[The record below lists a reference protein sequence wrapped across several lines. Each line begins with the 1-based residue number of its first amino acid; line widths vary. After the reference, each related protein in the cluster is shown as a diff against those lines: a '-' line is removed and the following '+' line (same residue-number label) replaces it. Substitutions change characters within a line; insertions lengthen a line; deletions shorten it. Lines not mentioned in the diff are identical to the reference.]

1 MHVTDA
7 HAMTSVAPTVAR
19 CLGLRAPRDA
29 SEESIAEIVKELEAS
44 ARLAILAPDALG
56 EAAFERFCAAMPF
69 LRSLWAERH
78 VTLRSEMPSIT
89 PVNFATMVTGTD
101 LEGHGV
107 RTYDH
112 DFQVETLFDVLR
124 AAGKRS
130 AAAGLEG
137 YTGSKLLARYS
148 DIDGTTE
155 LGSDDKVADM
165 VIRIA
170 EAQRPAYIIAQLGRV
185 DDVFHQ
191 FGPSSPGVVPMLRAT
206 DARLQRLVEHLKPL
220 GYGVII
226 LADHGQHDIVDDP
239 TTTLKGSHG
248 SDSDQDC
255 QVPCTWL

>member
-1 MHVTDA
+1 MVKTYSMMD
-7 HAMTSVAPTVAR
+7 VAPTVCAA
-19 CLGLRAPRDA
+19 LGLSTPADA
-29 SEESIAEIVKELEAS
+29 KGSPIPGVVAELSGTERIAV
-44 ARLAILAPDALG
+44 LAPDAFGWYAWTLWQS
-56 EAAFERFCAAMPF
+56 EMPYLVSLHARNSLI
-69 LRSLWAERH
+69 LRSVL
-78 VTLRSEMPSIT
+78 PSIT

-112 DFQVETLFDVLR
+112 DFQAETLFDVVR

-130 AAAGLEG
+130 AAVGFEG

-155 LGSDDKVADM
+155 EHGSDDEIADM

-170 EAQRPAYIIAQLGRV
+170 EAQRPEYIIAQLGRV
-185 DDVFHQ
+185 DDVFHR
-191 FGPSSPGVVPMLRAT
+191 FGPSSPDVVPMLRAT
-206 DARLQRLVEHLKPL
+206 DARLHRLVEYLKPL

-239 TTTLKGSHG
+239 TTTLKGGHG

-255 QVPCTWL
+255 RVPCTWL

>member
-1 MHVTDA
+1 MAKVYSMMD
-7 HAMTSVAPTVAR
+7 VAPTVSAA
-19 CLGLRAPRDA
+19 LGLPAPADA
-29 SEESIAEIVKELEAS
+29 KGSPIPEIAVELSGVERIAV
-44 ARLAILAPDALG
+44 LAPDAFGWYAWTLWQS
-56 EAAFERFCAAMPF
+56 EMPYLVSLHARNSLI
-69 LRSLWAERH
+69 LRSVL
-78 VTLRSEMPSIT
+78 PSIT

-112 DFQVETLFDVLR
+112 DFQVETLFAVVR
-124 AAGKRS
+124 AAGGRS
-130 AAAGLEG
+130 AAVGLEG

-148 DIDGTTE
+148 DIDGTTDP
-155 LGSDDKVADM
+155 GSDDEIADA

-191 FGPSSPGVVPMLRAT
+191 FGPSSSEVVPMLRAT

>member
-1 MHVTDA
+1 MVKSYSMMD
-7 HAMTSVAPTVAR
+7 VAPTVSAV
-19 CLGLRAPRDA
+19 LGLPAPADA
-29 SEESIAEIVKELEAS
+29 KGSPIPDVVAELFGTERIAV
-44 ARLAILAPDALG
+44 LAPDALG
-56 EAAFERFCAAMPF
+56 WYAWTLWQSEMPF
-69 LRSLWAERH
+69 LVNLHARNSLI
-78 VTLRSEMPSIT
+78 LRSVLPSVT
-89 PVNFATMVTGTD
+89 AVNFATMVTGAD

-112 DFQVETLFDVLR
+112 DFQGETLFDVVR

-130 AAAGLEG
+130 AAVGFER

-155 LGSDDKVADM
+155 GRSDDKIADM
-165 VIRIA
+165 VIRIS
-170 EAQRPAYIIAQLGRV
+170 EEQHPEYIIAQLGRV

-191 FGPSSPGVVPMLRAT
+191 FGPSSPEVVPMLRAT
-206 DARLQRLVEHLKPL
+206 DARLQRLVEHLGPL
-220 GYGVII
+220 GYGVIV

-239 TTTLKGSHG
+239 TTSLKGGHG